1 MTIAHVLGNNR
12 SSIFS
17 LALCGMMTLPA
28 SAQDSAGRAMSGDLE
43 VYYEVHGDLVSET
56 VPFLVLH
63 GGMGTIA
70 GDFGALLPELAAHR
84 PVIGVEQQGHGHTGG
99 RDVPVSLKAMHE
111 DTLAVLDALGVDRV
125 HVVGFSMGGML
136 AMELG
141 ISSPDRLETLTAISV
156 SQNLEG
162 MHPAIA
168 EVNRNPGAAPSPEA
182 LELMPSEED
191 FARMQ
196 AGFAANPDGPEQ
208 FQRTLANLHDFMLSG
223 WGWSDEEL
231 AALSVPTLIVLGDSD
246 FTPVDHAAR
255 MAGLTGAQLAVMPD
269 TTHLSIMSRPEWLA
283 PLIINRVETAKD

>member
-1 MTIAHVLGNNR
+1 MR
-12 SSIFS
+12 
-17 LALCGMMTLPA
+17 TLPA
-28 SAQDSAGRAMSGDLE
+28 SAQDSVGRAMSGDLE
-43 VYYEVHGDLVSET
+43 VYYEVHGDLAPDT

-63 GGMGTIA
+63 GGMGTVV
-70 GDFGALLPELAAHR
+70 GDFGALLPELAAQR

-99 RDVPVSLKAMHE
+99 RDAPMSLKAMQK

-168 EVNRNPGAAPSPEA
+168 EVNRNPGATLSPEA

-208 FQRTLANLHDFMLSG
+208 FQRTLANLHAFMVSG

-231 AALSVPTLIVLGDSD
+231 AALKVPSLIVLGDSD

-255 MAGLTGAQLAVMPD
+255 IAGLTGAQLAIMPD
-269 TTHLSIMSRPEWLA
+269 ATHLSIMSRPEWLI
-283 PLIINRVETAKD
+283 PLIINRIETVED